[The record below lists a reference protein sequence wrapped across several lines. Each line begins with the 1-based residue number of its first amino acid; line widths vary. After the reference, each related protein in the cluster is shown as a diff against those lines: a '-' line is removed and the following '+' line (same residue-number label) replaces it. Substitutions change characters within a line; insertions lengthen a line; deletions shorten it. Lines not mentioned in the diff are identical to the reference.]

1 MRTDSERLE
10 HRDYMRVRRAERH
23 AGKTDLEQGGG
34 WSFENICR
42 TVGLNPSAQSS
53 LNAEHWR
60 GLVSP
65 YEGLGIGQL
74 RGHVG
79 NDRAYVTNAHLF
91 AKAA

>member
-1 MRTDSERLE
+1 MSTGAERLE
-10 HRDYMRVRRAERH
+10 HRDHMRARRAGRA

-42 TVGLNPSAQSS
+42 TVGLSPSAQSS

-60 GLVSP
+60 GFVSP
-65 YEGLGIGQL
+65 YEGLGIRQI
-74 RGHVG
+74 RGRVG
-79 NDRAYVTNAHLF
+79 NDRAYLTNAHLF